1 MRRPR
6 IVDLVLVGLV
16 CATVLQNAGTTS
28 AGSKCPGNAAIDS
41 GSGNRDHALL
51 VRNKRSFG
59 GKEPVNMT
67 LVNTNVL
74 GAPGWLPLV
83 CSAVPDVIFH
93 VTGYGVLGK
102 FSQLLG
108 HDGSGVHMLRDNLV
122 H

>member
-6 IVDLVLVGLV
+6 IVDLVVFGFV
-16 CATVLQNAGTTS
+16 WAAVLENAGTTS
-28 AGSKCPGNAAIDS
+28 AGSKCPGNAAIGS
-41 GSGNRDHALL
+41 GSRNRDHALL

-74 GAPGWLPLV
+74 GAPGWLPLF

-102 FSQLLG
+102 FSG
-108 HDGSGVHMLRDNLV
+108 CYGSGCRTKGVFNKPWA
-122 H
+122 